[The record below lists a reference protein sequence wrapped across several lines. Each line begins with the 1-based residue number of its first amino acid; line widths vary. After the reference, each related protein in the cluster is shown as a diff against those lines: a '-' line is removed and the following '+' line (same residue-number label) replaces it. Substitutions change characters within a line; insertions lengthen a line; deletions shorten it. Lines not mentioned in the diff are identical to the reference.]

1 MKITEQRLFEIILEE
16 VEENY
21 SAAAGA
27 NLRAAA
33 LTGNRDSPKTV
44 PVDDDVIRAI
54 VAATSDKK
62 LNEEM
67 LTEDMKQRIRDLVDK
82 LGGGA
87 DSIKRVAKRLGLA
100 TALVASIVAGGATG
114 AYLAD
119 KDSVASSDDIE
130 LQAQDDDVDELG
142 FGDVFGSAFAGEEF
156 SGMSNQ
162 DRIKTAWSQYDL
174 SDAALDEAPVS
185 SSVWIYKFKMVPT
198 DQLTNSTV
206 LPLAGATA
214 GDYYNALKDR
224 VEADPM
230 VELPLLKKLVYGN
243 VGKWS
248 GGVGGKGDF
257 MTAEDGSQ
265 ILPPDWTVAYTVY
278 ADLME
283 EKTLDLLDYHNENP
297 EDREALYQQ
306 LGVQDESD
314 FNKFISDTMFKIG
327 RPI

>member
-119 KDSVASSDDIE
+119 KDSVDIC
-130 LQAQDDDVDELG
+130 
-142 FGDVFGSAFAGEEF
+142 
-156 SGMSNQ
+156 
-162 DRIKTAWSQYDL
+162 R
-174 SDAALDEAPVS
+174 APAKS
-185 SSVWIYKFKMVPT
+185 
-198 DQLTNSTV
+198 
-206 LPLAGATA
+206 
-214 GDYYNALKDR
+214 
-224 VEADPM
+224 
-230 VELPLLKKLVYGN
+230 LV
-243 VGKWS
+243 
-248 GGVGGKGDF
+248 
-257 MTAEDGSQ
+257 A
-265 ILPPDWTVAYTVY
+265 
-278 ADLME
+278 
-283 EKTLDLLDYHNENP
+283 
-297 EDREALYQQ
+297 
-306 LGVQDESD
+306 
-314 FNKFISDTMFKIG
+314 
-327 RPI
+327 